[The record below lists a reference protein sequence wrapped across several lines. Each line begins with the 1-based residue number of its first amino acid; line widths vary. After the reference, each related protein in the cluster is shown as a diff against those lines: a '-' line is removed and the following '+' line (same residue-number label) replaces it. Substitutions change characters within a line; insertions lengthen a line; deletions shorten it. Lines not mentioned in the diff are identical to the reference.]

1 MTPAS
6 LPPAGTVQAR
16 IDQIV
21 AWSRYAHRVVEAQP
35 RLRDELARRLDA
47 PFTAAEMRA
56 ELEAASVQDE
66 ETLKSALRR
75 LRTRVMLR
83 VLARDL
89 NGLADLG
96 EVMGTVTALAETTIR
111 FALNRLTAWL
121 AGDFGTPTGDE
132 TGSAQE
138 LLVVGMGKLG
148 GRELNV
154 SSDVDLIFA
163 YPEDGETR
171 GGARSLSNHEFFV
184 RLGRRLIGVLSEL
197 TPDGFVFRVDMR
209 LRPDGESGPLAMSF
223 AALESYFYTQGR
235 EWERYAW
242 IKGRVIAGGAERELA
257 QLVTPFVFRKYL
269 DFNAFESMRGLHG
282 QIRAEVRR
290 REMQGNIK
298 LGPGGIR
305 EVEFIAQVFQLIRGG
320 RDPALRIRPTREA
333 LTRLEERRLLPPE
346 AVMEL
351 QAAYEFLR
359 NLEHRLQYLD
369 DRQTQMLP
377 ENGEEQ
383 ALIAHAMGFDAYP
396 SLILE
401 LDRHRAAVSRH
412 FEEVFAS
419 GRGAAEDDGLAA
431 LWRGTGDA
439 DAEARTLAHLGYGNP
454 AEVLDRLGRIRAST
468 RYQHLPQASRDRFDA
483 LVPALIRA
491 SARFPNAGLTLGRT
505 LDLLEAI
512 SRRAAYLALL
522 QEYPQALERV
532 AKLAGASSWA
542 AEYLTR
548 HPILLDELLDDRE
561 IMSPPDWPRFDAF
574 LDAQLEDAEGD
585 PEAQMD
591 VLRNVQHM
599 KVFRLL
605 IRDLEGLL
613 EVETL
618 SDHLSYLADLMLS
631 KVLELCWAGLARKH
645 REGPP
650 RFAIIGYGK
659 LGGKELGYA
668 TDLDLIF
675 LHDDPHADAQEVYS
689 RLAMRI
695 NTWLSS
701 FTPAGVL
708 YETDLRLRPDG
719 ASGLLV
725 SPLAAFRAYQ
735 KQHAWAWEHQALTRA
750 RFVAGDEK
758 VGTDF
763 ERLRVELLREPR
775 DLEQLRRQ
783 VVEMRERML
792 EAHPNRSELFDIKH
806 DRGGII
812 DVEFTVQYL
821 VLGYSQAHPELTGN
835 IGNLAL
841 LRVAGELGLIP
852 AELAERV
859 RKAYRGYRRT
869 QHGLRLNGE
878 TYARVDRESVAAE
891 RAAVTELWERV
902 LGGG

>member
-1 MTPAS
+1 MPPAS
-6 LPPAGTVQAR
+6 LPQAGN
-16 IDQIV
+16 IDSQIERLLS
-21 AWSRYAHRVVEAQP
+21 WSRYARRVVEAQP
-35 RLRDELARRLDA
+35 QLREELAQQMHM
-47 PFTAAEMRA
+47 PFTGAEMRA
-56 ELEAASVQDE
+56 ELEAAPVSDE
-66 ETLKSALRR
+66 EALKSALRK

-96 EVMGTVTALAETTIR
+96 EVTGTVTALAET
-111 FALNRLTAWL
+111 ALRLAVDRLSNWL
-121 AGDFGTPTGDE
+121 AVDYGTPTGDE
-132 TGSAQE
+132 TGRAQE

-154 SSDVDLIFA
+154 SSDVDLIFV
-163 YPEDGETR
+163 YPEEGETR
-171 GGARSLSNHEFFV
+171 GGGKSLSNHEFFV
-184 RLGRRLIGVLSEL
+184 RLGRRLIAALSEL
-197 TPDGFVFRVDMR
+197 TADGFVFRVDMR
-209 LRPDGESGPLAMSF
+209 LRPDGDSGPLAMSF

-242 IKGRVIAGGAERELA
+242 IKGRVIVGAAEKELA

-269 DFNAFESMRGLHG
+269 DYNAFESMRGLHR
-282 QIRAEVRR
+282 QVREEVRR

-305 EVEFIAQVFQLIRGG
+305 EIEFVAQVFQLIRGG
-320 RDPALRIRPTREA
+320 RDPALRIRPTQEA
-333 LTRLEERRLLPPE
+333 LTRLGDRRLLPPE
-346 AVMEL
+346 AVAEL
-351 QAAYEFLR
+351 SDAYVFLR

-369 DRQTQMLP
+369 DRQTQTLP
-377 ENGEEQ
+377 EDPEEQ
-383 ALIAHAMGFDAYP
+383 ALIAESMGFGSYP
-396 SLILE
+396 ALIEE
-401 LDRHRAAVSRH
+401 LDRHRGTVSRH

-419 GRGAAEDDGLAA
+419 GRSATDDDGVAA
-431 LWRGTGDA
+431 LWRGTGEAEA
-439 DAEARTLAHLGYGNP
+439 DAETLARLGYGNP
-454 AEVLDRLGRIRAST
+454 ADVLERLGRIRAST
-468 RYQHLPQASRDRFDA
+468 RYQQLPPASRDRFDV
-483 LVPALIRA
+483 LVPALVRA
-491 SARFPNAGLTLGRT
+491 SARFPNADQTLGRT
-505 LDLLEAI
+505 LDLLETI

-532 AKLAGASSWA
+532 AKLTGASSWA
-542 AEYLTR
+542 ADYLTR

-561 IMSPPDWPRFDAF
+561 IMSPPDWPRFDAL

-585 PEAQMD
+585 TEAQMD

-605 IRDLEGLL
+605 IRDLEGVL

-618 SDHLSYLADLMLS
+618 SDHLSYLADLMLG
-631 KVLELCWAGLARKH
+631 KVLDLCWAGLPRKH
-645 REGPP
+645 TEGPP
-650 RFAIIGYGK
+650 HFAIIGYGK

-675 LHDDPHADAQEVYS
+675 LHDDPHPDAQEVYS

-701 FTPAGVL
+701 YTPAGVL

-725 SPLAAFRAYQ
+725 SPLAAFQAYQ

-750 RFVAGDEK
+750 RFVAGDAQ
-758 VGTDF
+758 VGAEF
-763 ERLRVELLREPR
+763 ERLRVDLLREPR
-775 DLEQLRRQ
+775 DLGELRRQ
-783 VVEMRERML
+783 VVEMREKML
-792 EAHPNRSELFDIKH
+792 EAHPNRGALFDIKH

-812 DVEFTVQYL
+812 DVEFIVQYL
-821 VLGYSQAHPELTGN
+821 VLGYSHAHPELTGN

-852 AELAERV
+852 GELADRV
-859 RKAYRGYRRT
+859 RNAYRNYRRT
-869 QHGLRLNGE
+869 QHRLRLNGE
-878 TYARVDRESVAAE
+878 TYARVDPESVATE
-891 RAAVTELWERV
+891 KAAVTELWELV
-902 LGGG
+902 LGNT